1 MRALTLEETKCL
13 FYKIVKYK
21 KNSLLLFLERAKKN
35 SIVFRIQKSRIFEAF
50 LGIARQSESF
60 QEHQIGS
67 LGVCIA
73 RYTHSSRMLLM
84 IPALKLMSEYP
95 EANSIGVTQ
104 NGEKIFLQ
112 GHHLSH
118 VFFTWINGQPLKNE
132 GIQVV
137 GPSGLILGFG
147 EIVDKIQVHKITN
160 RKKIAIVNHGDIGSY
175 TRIF

>member
-1 MRALTLEETKCL
+1 
-13 FYKIVKYK
+13 
-21 KNSLLLFLERAKKN
+21 
-35 SIVFRIQKSRIFEAF
+35 
-50 LGIARQSESF
+50 
-60 QEHQIGS
+60 
-67 LGVCIA
+67 
-73 RYTHSSRMLLM
+73 M

-147 EIVDKIQVHKITN
+147 EIVDKIQVHKI
-160 RKKIAIVNHGDIGSY
+160 H
-175 TRIF
+175 F